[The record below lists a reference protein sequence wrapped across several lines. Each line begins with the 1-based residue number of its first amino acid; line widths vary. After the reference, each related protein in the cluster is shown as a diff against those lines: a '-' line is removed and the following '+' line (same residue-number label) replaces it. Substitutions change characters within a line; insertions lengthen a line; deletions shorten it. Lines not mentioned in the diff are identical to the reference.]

1 MDKNKK
7 TDELPHTLSHAHDSC
22 SSNKNNTTT
31 LEKKEG
37 SCNSD
42 PDSELKSE
50 IQNEIIDII
59 ADIAKIKDKSII
71 SSDTALSSLG
81 LDSLD
86 QTEMILAIED
96 KFRHSI
102 PDEVASKLT
111 TIRDIVE
118 YILPYKK
125 ALTK

>member
-1 MDKNKK
+1 M
-7 TDELPHTLSHAHDSC
+7 
-22 SSNKNNTTT
+22 
-31 LEKKEG
+31 
-37 SCNSD
+37 
-42 PDSELKSE
+42 
-50 IQNEIIDII
+50 
-59 ADIAKIKDKSII
+59 

>member
-7 TDELPHTLSHAHDSC
+7 TDELSHTLSHAHDSC
-22 SSNKNNTTT
+22 SLNKNNTAT
-31 LEKKEG
+31 LEKKED

-42 PDSELKSE
+42 HDAELKSE

>member
-7 TDELPHTLSHAHDSC
+7 TDELSHTLSHAHDSC
-22 SSNKNNTTT
+22 SLNKNNTAT
-31 LEKKEG
+31 LEKKED

-42 PDSELKSE
+42 HDAELKSE

-59 ADIAKIKDKSII
+59 ANIAKIKDKSTI
-71 SSDTALSSLG
+71 SNDTALSNLG
-81 LDSLD
+81 LDSID
-86 QTEMILAIED
+86 HTEVMLAIED

-102 PDEVASKLT
+102 PDEATSKLI
-111 TIRDIVE
+111 TIKDIVE

>member
-7 TDELPHTLSHAHDSC
+7 TDELSHTLSHAHDSC
-22 SSNKNNTTT
+22 SLNKNNTAT
-31 LEKKEG
+31 LEKKED
-37 SCNSD
+37 SCNSGHD
-42 PDSELKSE
+42 AELKSE

-59 ADIAKIKDKSII
+59 ANIAKIKDKSTI
-71 SSDTALSSLG
+71 SNDTALSNLG
-81 LDSLD
+81 LDSID
-86 QTEMILAIED
+86 HTEVMLAIED

-102 PDEVASKLT
+102 PDEATSKLI
-111 TIRDIVE
+111 TIKDIVE

>member
-7 TDELPHTLSHAHDSC
+7 TDELSHTLLHAHGSC
-22 SSNKNNTTT
+22 SLNKNNTAT
-31 LEKKEG
+31 LEKKED

-42 PDSELKSE
+42 QDVALKSE

-59 ADIAKIKDKSII
+59 ANIAKIKDKSII
-71 SSDTALSSLG
+71 SNDTALSDLG

-86 QTEMILAIED
+86 QTEVMLAIED

-102 PDEVASKLT
+102 PDEVTSKLI
-111 TIRDIVE
+111 TIKDIVE